1 MLDTIFIKIPSLD
14 DDELVPTIQNA
25 IYSAKHPSRLH
36 FGISLMYSE
45 DRHRERLLDA
55 LATIKEEFKYTLVTI
70 ELKKELLGV
79 GKQRKVV
86 NDMYDGQDWVLQI
99 DSHTW
104 FAPHWDEKL
113 INIHPKD
120 PMTILT
126 AYAGQYQ
133 YVNNQR
139 VPVGNGKLR
148 YPTIEKNL
156 RTYIKYTDNWID
168 EPINDD
174 RREYIDIDKF
184 CANFAF
190 GTSEWGKNPCLVEEA
205 IFFAEEPLQTVYLKK
220 AGFKLLFPNIKGPI
234 ICHLYDK
241 HIKDKGRRKPFT
253 EYLTRQEAKHLMDGK
268 DEILY
273 RKHIKKLSRQGER

>member
-1 MLDTIFIKIPSLD
+1 MLDTIFVKIPSLD
-14 DDELVPTIQNA
+14 DDELVPTIHNA
-25 IYSAKHPSRLH
+25 LYSAKHPERIHL
-36 FGISLMYSE
+36 GISLMYSE
-45 DRHRERLLDA
+45 DSYRNRLLNA
-55 LATIKEEFKYTLVTI
+55 LQTIKVDFNYKLVTTTF
-70 ELKKELLGV
+70 KKELLGV
-79 GKQRKVV
+79 GKQRKIV

-113 INIHPKD
+113 IDIHPKD

-139 VPVGNGKLR
+139 VPVGDGKLR
-148 YPTIEKNL
+148 YAKLLKNI
-156 RTYIKYTDNWID
+156 RQYVRYTDNWVD
-168 EPINDD
+168 EPIYDD
-174 RREYIDIDKF
+174 PREFIDIEKF

-190 GTSEWGKNPCLVEEA
+190 GTSEWGKNPCLIEDA

-220 AGFKLLFPNIKGPI
+220 AGFKLLYPNLAGPI
-234 ICHLYDK
+234 ICHLYGQ
-241 HIKDKGRRKPFT
+241 HIKDKGYRKPIT
-253 EYLTRQEAKHLMDGK
+253 GYITREEAVQLMDGK

-273 RKHIKKLSRQGER
+273 RKHMKKLSRQGES